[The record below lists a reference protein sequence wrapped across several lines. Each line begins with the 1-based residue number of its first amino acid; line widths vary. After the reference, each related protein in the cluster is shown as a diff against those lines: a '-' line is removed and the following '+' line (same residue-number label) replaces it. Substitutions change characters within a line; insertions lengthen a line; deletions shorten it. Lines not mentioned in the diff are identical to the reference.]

1 MRRGLRVVH
10 SALFAMLVPALA
22 CIPLPHGHEL
32 SSRTVTGKRDDDTL
46 LADDGSWCR
55 VGPAVFERAKV
66 GEGHTCVWKVGREA
80 NGGRRSVPGRPTPAR
95 AGR

>member
-1 MRRGLRVVH
+1 MRPVPRVLC
-10 SALFAMLVPALA
+10 SALLAVLAPALA
-22 CIPLPHGHEL
+22 CIPLPHGHEV

-55 VGPAVFERAKV
+55 VSPTVFERAKV

-80 NGGRRSVPGRPTPAR
+80 NGGRRSVPGRPAPAR